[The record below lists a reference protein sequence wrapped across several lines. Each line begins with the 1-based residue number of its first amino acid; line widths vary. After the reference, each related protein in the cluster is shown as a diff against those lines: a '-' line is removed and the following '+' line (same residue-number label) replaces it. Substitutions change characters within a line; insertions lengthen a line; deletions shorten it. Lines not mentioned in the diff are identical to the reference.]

1 MDIRCP
7 PHTLQIFSGCF
18 KCRCEIEALASSVKT
33 YENDIHLDDKYSTH

>member
-7 PHTLQIFSGCF
+7 PHPLQIFFRSF
-18 KCRCEIEALASSVKT
+18 TCRCETEALASSVKT